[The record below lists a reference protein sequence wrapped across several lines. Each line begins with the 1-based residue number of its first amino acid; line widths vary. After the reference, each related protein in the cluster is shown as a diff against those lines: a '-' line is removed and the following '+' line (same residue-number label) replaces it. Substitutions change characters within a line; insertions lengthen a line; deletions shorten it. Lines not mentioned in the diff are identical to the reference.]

1 MTNLSSFLRKL
12 GFRTKISLS
21 IIAILLIFGI
31 GLSIIMSKWVSQAL
45 LNENRMRGISNAVN
59 LSARVVEPLL
69 SEDLLVLK
77 NLVDELSCTD
87 KDVTYTFILDRSG
100 KPLVHT
106 FSGGFPIELL
116 QANTVQEDQAYH
128 IRLLS
133 AASEL
138 IYDFAAPVL
147 IGKARLG
154 TVRIGMSHTRV
165 EEVVRGILWTIVLTI
180 GVGILIVGFVSTAL
194 ARTVTR
200 KIQVLH
206 HAAEEIIKGNL
217 DVRTAPSLQSRCWDI
232 MECNQAQCPA
242 YGDERGRC
250 WYLVGTLCPT
260 CADGRYEKK
269 IESCRQCKVYRSQ
282 AGDEIQDLA
291 EFFDVMALTL
301 KERLQA
307 LRRTEENL
315 KQQQRLFQT
324 ILDVTPDLVSL
335 QDRDLRYQA
344 VNKAFS
350 QFAGKSEIDILG
362 KNDTEVLSGVQAEE
376 ARRENVEVL
385 EKRRTLN
392 IEKRVPGPDGD
403 RWLHV
408 VKTVVIGPDGEGT
421 GVLGTSRDITELKNF
436 QDRLIRS
443 QRLESIGQLAAGV
456 AHEINT
462 PLGIILGYTQLSKEE
477 VAPGTELHE
486 SLSTIEKYARISRG
500 IVADLLRF
508 SRHTES
514 VKRPLDINQ
523 ILNQIVGVVE
533 HTFGLDRITIAREQ
547 EESLPLVFGD
557 QEKLEQAFVNL
568 LNNARDAIGSD
579 GQVRIWTTYDSAQKD
594 VVVGVSD
601 TGRGI
606 PPEIRDRVFDPF
618 FTTKGVGKGTGLG
631 LSVTFGIVKDHGGK
645 IDFESVCAQK
655 GSAKKTGTTFIVRL
669 PAHDDKPS

>member
-1 MTNLSSFLRKL
+1 MATLHSFFRKL

-21 IIAILLIFGI
+21 IIAILLLFGI
-31 GLSIIMSKWVSQAL
+31 GVSLIISKWVSQAL

-77 NLVDELSCTD
+77 NLVDELSRTD
-87 KDVTYTFILDRSG
+87 QDVTYTFILDRNG

-116 QANTVQEDQAYH
+116 QANELREGDPYH
-128 IRLLS
+128 MQLLS
-133 AASEL
+133 TGSEL
-138 IYDFAAPVL
+138 INDFAAPVL
-147 IGKARLG
+147 IGTARLG
-154 TVRIGMSHTRV
+154 SVRIGMSHARV
-165 EEVVRGILWTIVLTI
+165 QEVVRGILWTIVLTV
-180 GVGILIVGFVSTAL
+180 GTGILIVGFVSTVL

-200 KIQVLH
+200 KLQVLH

-217 DVRTAPSLQSRCWDI
+217 DVRTAPLLQSHCWDI
-232 MECNQAQCPA
+232 MDCNQKGCPA

-260 CADGRYEKK
+260 CVDGRYEKK
-269 IESCRQCKVYRSQ
+269 IESCRHCKVYRSQ

-301 KERLQA
+301 KERLLA
-307 LRRTEENL
+307 LRRTEEDL

-324 ILDVTPDLVSL
+324 ILDVTPDIVSL

-344 VNKAFS
+344 VNKAFC
-350 QFAGKSEIDILG
+350 QFARKKETEILRKTDRDVFPG
-362 KNDTEVLSGVQAEE
+362 AQAEE
-376 ARRENVEVL
+376 NQKENREVL
-385 EKRRTLN
+385 EKRQTLN
-392 IEKRVPGPDGD
+392 FEKWVDGD

-408 VKTVVIGPDGEGT
+408 IKTAVVNPDGEVS

-443 QRLESIGQLAAGV
+443 QRLESIGQLAAGI

-462 PLGIILGYTQLSKEE
+462 PLGIILGYAQLSKEDA
-477 VAPGTELHE
+477 APGTELHE

-514 VKRPLDINQ
+514 IKRPLDINR
-523 ILNQIVGVVE
+523 ILHQTVGVLE
-533 HTFGLDRITIAREQ
+533 HTFGLEKIAISRDLQ
-547 EESLPLVFGD
+547 EGLPLVFGD

-579 GQVRIWTTYDSAQKD
+579 GQVAVRTAYDSAQKE
-594 VVVGVSD
+594 VVVSVSD
-601 TGRGI
+601 TGGGI
-606 PPEIRDRVFDPF
+606 PPDIRDKIFDPF

-645 IDFESVCAQK
+645 IDFESTYRATD
-655 GSAKKTGTTFIVRL
+655 SAERGGTTFVVRF
-669 PAHDDKPS
+669 PAYEDKPG

>member
-1 MTNLSSFLRKL
+1 MTHPSSFFRKL

-21 IIAILLIFGI
+21 IIAILLLFGT
-31 GLSIIMSKWVSQAL
+31 GLSLLISNWVSQAL

-77 NLVDELSCTD
+77 NLVDQLSRTD
-87 KDVTYTFILDRSG
+87 EDVTYTFILDRSG

-106 FSGGFPIELL
+106 FTGGFPIDLL
-116 QANTVQEDQAYH
+116 QANAVQEGDVYH
-128 IRLLS
+128 IQLLS
-133 AASEL
+133 TGSEL
-138 IYDFAAPVL
+138 INDFAVPVL

-154 TVRIGMSHTRV
+154 TVRIGMSHARV
-165 EEVVRGILWTIVLTI
+165 QHVVREILWTIVLTI
-180 GVGILIVGFVSTAL
+180 GIGILIVGLVSTAL

-217 DVRTAPSLQSRCWDI
+217 DVRTAPLLQSHCWDI
-232 MECNQAQCPA
+232 VNCSQTGCPA

-260 CADGRYEKK
+260 CVDGRYEKK
-269 IESCRQCKVYRSQ
+269 IESCHHCKVYKSQ

-301 KERLQA
+301 KERLLTLKRA
-307 LRRTEENL
+307 EDNL

-324 ILDVTPDLVSL
+324 ILDVTPDMVSL
-335 QDRDLRYQA
+335 QDQDLRYQA
-344 VNKAFS
+344 VNKAFC
-350 QFAGKSEIDILG
+350 QFTGKKETEILG
-362 KNDTEVLSGVQAEE
+362 KTDAEVFSGAQGEGNQ
-376 ARRENVEVL
+376 RETQEVL
-385 EKRRTLN
+385 EKKRTLN
-392 IEKRVPGPDGD
+392 VEKRVDGLD
-403 RWLHV
+403 FGRWLHV
-408 VKTVVIGPDGEGT
+408 IKTAVISPEGEVA

-436 QDRLIRS
+436 QDRLVRS
-443 QRLESIGQLAAGV
+443 QRMESIGQLAAGV

-462 PLGIILGYTQLSKEE
+462 PLGIILGYAQLSKED

-514 VKRPLDINQ
+514 IKKPLDINQ
-523 ILNQIVGVVE
+523 ILNQVVGVLE
-533 HTFGLDRITIAREQ
+533 HTFGLERITIAQ
-547 EESLPLVFGD
+547 QLEESVPLVFGD

-579 GQVRIWTTYDSAQKD
+579 GQVRIRTTYDPAQKE
-594 VVVGVSD
+594 VVIGISD
-601 TGRGI
+601 TGKGI
-606 PPEIRDRVFDPF
+606 PPEIEDKIFDPF

-645 IDFESVCAQK
+645 IDFESSSGEK
-655 GSAKKTGTTFIVRL
+655 GSADRTGTTFVIRF
-669 PAHDDKPS
+669 PAYEDEPT

>member
-1 MTNLSSFLRKL
+1 MTNPSSFFRKL
-12 GFRTKISLS
+12 GFRTKITLS

-31 GLSIIMSKWVSQAL
+31 GLSMIMSKWVSEAL
-45 LNENRMRGISNAVN
+45 LKENRMRGISNAVN

-77 NLVDELSCTD
+77 NLVDELSRTD
-87 KDVTYTFILDRSG
+87 EDVIYTFILDRSG

-106 FSGGFPIELL
+106 FSGGFPIDLI
-116 QANTVQEDQAYH
+116 QANALQEGEAYH
-128 IRLLS
+128 LQLLS
-133 AASEL
+133 TGGEH
-138 IYDFAAPVL
+138 INDFAVPVL
-147 IGKARLG
+147 IGNARLG
-154 TVRIGMSHTRV
+154 TVRIGMSHARV
-165 EEVVRGILWTIVLTI
+165 QEVVQRILWSIVLTI
-180 GVGILIVGFVSTAL
+180 GIGILIVGFVSTAL

-217 DVRTAPSLQSRCWDI
+217 DVRTAPLLQSHCWDI
-232 MECNQAQCPA
+232 VNCDQKSCPA

-269 IESCRQCKVYRSQ
+269 IESCRHCEVYRSQ

-291 EFFDVMALTL
+291 EFFDVMAITL
-301 KERLQA
+301 KERLLA

-324 ILDVTPDLVSL
+324 ILDVTPDMVSL
-335 QDRDLRYQA
+335 QGRDLRYQA
-344 VNKAFS
+344 VNKAFC
-350 QFAGKSEIDILG
+350 QFAGKKETDILG
-362 KNDTEVLSGVQAEE
+362 KTDSEVFSGVQADENQ
-376 ARRENVEVL
+376 RENRDVL
-385 EKRRTLN
+385 EKRQTIN
-392 IEKRVPGPDGD
+392 VEKRLDGD

-408 VKTVVIGPDGEGT
+408 IKTAVVSPEGEVS

-436 QDRLIRS
+436 QDRIIRS
-443 QRLESIGQLAAGV
+443 QRLESIGQLAAGI

-462 PLGIILGYTQLSKEE
+462 PLGIILGYAQLSKEDVE
-477 VAPGTELHE
+477 PGTELHE

-514 VKRPLDINQ
+514 IKRPLDINQ
-523 ILNQIVGVVE
+523 ILHQIVGVLE
-533 HTFGLDRITIAREQ
+533 HTFSLERISIAREL

-557 QEKLEQAFVNL
+557 QEKLEQSFVNL

-579 GQVRIWTTYDSAQKD
+579 GQVRIWTTYDSSQKE
-594 VVVGVSD
+594 VVIGVSD
-601 TGRGI
+601 TGKGI
-606 PPEIRDRVFDPF
+606 PPEIRDKIFDPF

-645 IDFESVCAQK
+645 IDFESICRGKDSTDKA
-655 GSAKKTGTTFIVRL
+655 GTTFVIRF
-669 PAHDDKPS
+669 PAYEDEPT

>member
-1 MTNLSSFLRKL
+1 MANLSSFFRKL

-21 IIAILLIFGI
+21 IIAILLLFGT
-31 GLSIIMSKWVSQAL
+31 GLSLLISKWVSQAL

-77 NLVDELSCTD
+77 NLVDQLSRTD
-87 KDVTYTFILDRSG
+87 EDVTYTFILDRSG
-100 KPLVHT
+100 KLLVHT
-106 FSGGFPIELL
+106 FSGGFPIDLL
-116 QANTVQEDQAYH
+116 QANAVHEGEVYH
-128 IRLLS
+128 IQLLS
-133 AASEL
+133 TGSEL
-138 IYDFAAPVL
+138 INDFAVPVL
-147 IGKARLG
+147 IGKALLG
-154 TVRIGMSHTRV
+154 TVRIGMSHARV
-165 EEVVRGILWTIVLTI
+165 QKVVQGILWTIVLTI
-180 GVGILIVGFVSTAL
+180 GIGILIVGLVSTAL

-232 MECNQAQCPA
+232 VNCRQTECPA

-260 CADGRYEKK
+260 CVDGRYEKK
-269 IESCRQCKVYRSQ
+269 IENCRHCKVYRSQ

-307 LRRTEENL
+307 LRRTEDHL
-315 KQQQRLFQT
+315 IQQQRLFQT
-324 ILDVTPDLVSL
+324 ILDVTPDMVSL
-335 QDRDLRYQA
+335 QDQALRYQA
-344 VNKAFS
+344 VNKAFC
-350 QFAGKSEIDILG
+350 QFTGKKEAEILG
-362 KNDTEVLSGVQAEE
+362 KTDAEVFSGAQAEE
-376 ARRENVEVL
+376 NHRENRLVL
-385 EKRRTLN
+385 EKRQTVNL
-392 IEKRVPGPDGD
+392 EKRIEGLDGG

-408 VKTVVIGPDGEGT
+408 IKTAVVSPDGAVS

-436 QDRLIRS
+436 QERLVRS
-443 QRLESIGQLAAGV
+443 QRMESIGQLAAGI

-462 PLGIILGYTQLSKEE
+462 PLGIMLGYAQLSKED
-477 VAPGTELHE
+477 VSPGTELHE

-514 VKRPLDINQ
+514 IKRPLDINQ
-523 ILNQIVGVVE
+523 ILNQIVAVLE
-533 HTFGLDRITIAREQ
+533 HTFGLERITIARKLEG
-547 EESLPLVFGD
+547 SLPLVFGD

-579 GQVRIWTTYDSAQKD
+579 GEVRIWTASDPAQNE
-594 VVVGVSD
+594 VVISVSD
-601 TGRGI
+601 TGNGI
-606 PPEIRDRVFDPF
+606 PPEIRDKIFDPF

-645 IDFESVCAQK
+645 IDFESSCGEK
-655 GSAKKTGTTFIVRL
+655 DSADKTGTTFVIRL
-669 PAHDDKPS
+669 PAYEEKPA

>member
-1 MTNLSSFLRKL
+1 MANLSSFFRKL

-21 IIAILLIFGI
+21 IIAILLLFGV
-31 GLSIIMSKWVSQAL
+31 GLSLIISKWVSQAL

-59 LSARVVEPLL
+59 LGARVVEPLL

-77 NLVDELSCTD
+77 NLADELLRTD
-87 KDVTYTFILDRSG
+87 KDVIYTFILDRSG

-106 FSGGFPIELL
+106 FSGGFPIELT
-116 QANTVQEDQAYH
+116 QANAVQEGEVYH
-128 IRLLS
+128 IQLLS
-133 AASEL
+133 TGDEL
-138 IYDFAAPVL
+138 INDFAVPVL
-147 IGKARLG
+147 VGNARLG
-154 TVRIGMSHTRV
+154 TVRIGMSHARV
-165 EEVVRGILWTIVLTI
+165 QEVVRGILWTIVLTI
-180 GVGILIVGFVSTAL
+180 GIGILIVGFVSTAL

-217 DVRTAPSLQSRCWDI
+217 DVRTAPSLQSHCWDI
-232 MECNQAQCPA
+232 VECNQRDCPA

-260 CADGRYEKK
+260 CVDGRYEKK
-269 IESCRQCKVYRSQ
+269 FESCRHCEVYKSQ

-307 LRRTEENL
+307 LRRTEDNL
-315 KQQQRLFQT
+315 MQQQRLFQT
-324 ILDVTPDLVSL
+324 ILDVTPDMVSL
-335 QDRDLRYQA
+335 QDQDLRYQA
-344 VNKAFS
+344 VNKAFC
-350 QFAGKSEIDILG
+350 QFAGKSETEILG
-362 KNDTEVLSGVQAEE
+362 KTDTEVFSGAQAEE
-376 ARRENVEVL
+376 NHRENLKVL
-385 EKRRTLN
+385 ENRHTLN
-392 IEKRVPGPDGD
+392 IEKRVGGLDGD

-408 VKTVVIGPDGEGT
+408 IKTAVIGPDGEVT
-421 GVLGTSRDITELKNF
+421 GLLGTSRDLTELKNF
-436 QDRLIRS
+436 QDRIIRS
-443 QRLESIGQLAAGV
+443 QRLESIGQLAAGI

-462 PLGIILGYTQLSKEE
+462 PLGIILGYAQLSKEDVGPE
-477 VAPGTELHE
+477 TELHE

-514 VKRPLDINQ
+514 IKRPLDMNQ
-523 ILNQIVGVVE
+523 ILNQIVGVLE
-533 HTFGLDRITIAREQ
+533 HTFSLERIMIARELKA
-547 EESLPLVFGD
+547 SLPLVFGD

-579 GQVRIWTTYDSAQKD
+579 GQVRIWTAYDSSQEE

-601 TGRGI
+601 TGKGI
-606 PPEIRDRVFDPF
+606 PPEIREKIFDPF

-645 IDFESVCAQK
+645 IDFESAYAQK
-655 GSAKKTGTTFIVRL
+655 ESGDKTGTTFIIRF
-669 PAHDDKPS
+669 PAYEDKPT

>member
-1 MTNLSSFLRKL
+1 MTNPSSFFRKL
-12 GFRTKISLS
+12 GFRTKITLS

-31 GLSIIMSKWVSQAL
+31 GLSMIMSKWVSEAL
-45 LNENRMRGISNAVN
+45 LKENRMRGISNAVN

-77 NLVDELSCTD
+77 NLVDELSRTD
-87 KDVTYTFILDRSG
+87 EDVIYTFILDRSG

-106 FSGGFPIELL
+106 FSGGFPIDLI
-116 QANTVQEDQAYH
+116 QANALQEGEGYH
-128 IRLLS
+128 LQLLS
-133 AASEL
+133 TGEEL
-138 IYDFAAPVL
+138 INDFAVPVL
-147 IGKARLG
+147 IGNARLG
-154 TVRIGMSHTRV
+154 TVRIGMSHARV
-165 EEVVRGILWTIVLTI
+165 QEVVQRILWSIVLTI
-180 GVGILIVGFVSTAL
+180 GIGILIVGFVSTAL

-217 DVRTAPSLQSRCWDI
+217 DVRTAPLLQSHCWDI
-232 MECNQAQCPA
+232 VNCSQTGCPA

-260 CADGRYEKK
+260 CVDGRYEKK
-269 IESCRQCKVYRSQ
+269 IESCHHCKVYKSQ

-301 KERLQA
+301 KERLLTLKRA
-307 LRRTEENL
+307 EDNL

-324 ILDVTPDLVSL
+324 ILDVTPDMVSL
-335 QDRDLRYQA
+335 QDQDLRYQA
-344 VNKAFS
+344 VNKAFC
-350 QFAGKSEIDILG
+350 QFTGKKETEILG
-362 KNDTEVLSGVQAEE
+362 KTDAEVFSGAQAEE
-376 ARRENVEVL
+376 NQRETQEVL
-385 EKRRTLN
+385 EKKRTLN
-392 IEKRVPGPDGD
+392 VEKRVGGLDGG

-408 VKTVVIGPDGEGT
+408 IKTAVISPEGEVA

-436 QDRLIRS
+436 QDRLVRS
-443 QRLESIGQLAAGV
+443 QRMESIGQLAAGV

-462 PLGIILGYTQLSKEE
+462 PLGIILGYAQLSKED

-514 VKRPLDINQ
+514 IKKPLDINQ
-523 ILNQIVGVVE
+523 ILNQVVGVLE
-533 HTFGLDRITIAREQ
+533 HTFGLERITITQ
-547 EESLPLVFGD
+547 QLEESVPLVFGD

-579 GQVRIWTTYDSAQKD
+579 GQVRIRTTYDPAQKE
-594 VVVGVSD
+594 VVIGISD
-601 TGRGI
+601 TGKGI
-606 PPEIRDRVFDPF
+606 PPEIEDKIFDPF

-645 IDFESVCAQK
+645 IDFETDYRGK
-655 GSAKKTGTTFIVRL
+655 DSADKTGTTFIIRF
-669 PAHDDKPS
+669 PAYKDEPT